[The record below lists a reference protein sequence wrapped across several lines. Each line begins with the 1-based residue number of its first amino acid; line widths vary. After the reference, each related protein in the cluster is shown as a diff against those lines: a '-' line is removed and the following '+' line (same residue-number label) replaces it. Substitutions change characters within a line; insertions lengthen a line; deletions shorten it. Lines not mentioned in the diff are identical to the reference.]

1 MSNVHPLHTPHDSD
15 LYTDLEA
22 EAAGLNGQ
30 GLNGHEPPL
39 DEQSEIA
46 APPAGFRRRA
56 SDEENEELND
66 LDRARQL
73 AESHGLPLVDLAV
86 TGISPEATKLV
97 PLAVLERVG
106 AIPYSVDENSL
117 RIALTDP
124 DNVNGIDELRLVS
137 RLPVEFAVAPL
148 EDVMVEVR
156 RLTRANVAFA
166 AVLGEEGLEA
176 IDDEAD
182 DLTADDGISEGPIV
196 RLVNSIV
203 FQAAEDG
210 ASDIHLEPQ
219 EDGLLVRFRVD
230 GVLVIAQRI
239 PRQLAV
245 GVVTRL
251 KVLAKLDIAE
261 RRKPQD
267 GRLTLGAGAAGR
279 QLDIRVA
286 TLPTVYGES
295 VVMRLLDKSK
305 KAPTLESLGLS
316 AGMHAQLAQLVKRPT
331 GAVLVTG
338 PTGSG
343 KSTTLYAAL
352 AGINKEDINVITV
365 EDPVEYRLA
374 GINQVQINQRAGLTF
389 ATVLRSILRSDPDV
403 IMVGEIRDVETAK
416 ISIEAAL
423 TGHLVLSTLHTNDA
437 PSAITRL
444 SEMGVEPFLT
454 ASAVT
459 AVLAQRLMRKL
470 CSSCAEPYQPSE
482 EELLAARISP
492 DEMDSFR
499 NAEFKHKVGCTRC
512 SNTGYK
518 GRIGVFQLLEM
529 TEKLASLA
537 ARRANKDE
545 IERAAS
551 EERMRTLW
559 ADGIEKVAGGFTT
572 VEELARVVF

>member
-1 MSNVHPLHTPHDSD
+1 MTSLHPLHSVPE
-15 LYTDLEA
+15 TDDIFADQDALL
-22 EAAGLNGQ
+22 LNGPD
-30 GLNGHEPPL
+30 GSSVPSPRSGERTDGETGSEPV
-39 DEQSEIA
+39 
-46 APPAGFRRRA
+46 
-56 SDEENEELND
+56 ND
-66 LDRARQL
+66 LDRAREL

-86 TGISPEATKLV
+86 TGISAEATKMI

-117 RIALTDP
+117 RVALTDP
-124 DNVNGIDELRLVS
+124 DNVNGIDELRLTS
-137 RLPVEFAVAPL
+137 RLPIELAVAPL

-166 AVLGEEGLEA
+166 AVLGDEGLQE
-176 IDDEAD
+176 IDDEPD
-182 DLTADDGISEGPIV
+182 DLTAEDGISEGPIV

-239 PRQLAV
+239 PRQFAV
-245 GVVTRL
+245 GAVTRL

-279 QLDIRVA
+279 ALDVRVA

-305 KAPTLESLGLS
+305 KAPTLESLGLVP
-316 AGMHAQLAQLVKRPT
+316 AMHVQLSELVKRPT

-352 AGINKEDINVITV
+352 AEINNPEINVITV

-374 GINQVQINQRAGLTF
+374 GINQVQINIRAGLTF

-437 PSAITRL
+437 PAALTRL

-454 ASAVT
+454 SSAVS

-470 CSSCAEPYQPSE
+470 CTSCAELYEPSE
-482 EELLAARISP
+482 EQLLAARIAP
-492 DEMDSFR
+492 DEMDSYR
-499 NAEFKHKVGCTRC
+499 NAEFRRKVGCTRC
-512 SNTGYK
+512 ANTGYK
-518 GRIGVFQLLEM
+518 GRIGVFQLLQM
-529 TEKLASLA
+529 TETVATLA
-537 ARRANKDE
+537 ARRASKDE
-545 IERAAS
+545 IEKAAAAES
-551 EERMRTLW
+551 MRTLW
-559 ADGIEKVAGGFTT
+559 ADGIEKVASGLTT

>member
-1 MSNVHPLHTPHDSD
+1 LTSVHPLHSAPETDDTFVDQDD
-15 LYTDLEA
+15 LL
-22 EAAGLNGQ
+22 LNGTD
-30 GLNGHEPPL
+30 GSSVP
-39 DEQSEIA
+39 
-46 APPAGFRRRA
+46 PPASGERA
-56 SDEENEELND
+56 DGESGSEPVND
-66 LDRARQL
+66 L
-73 AESHGLPLVDLAV
+73 DLAV
-86 TGISPEATKLV
+86 TGISAEATKMI

-117 RIALTDP
+117 RVALTDP
-124 DNVNGIDELRLVS
+124 DNVNGIDELRLTS
-137 RLPVEFAVAPL
+137 RLPIELAVAPL

-166 AVLGEEGLEA
+166 AVLGDDAYQE
-176 IDDEAD
+176 IDDEPD

-279 QLDIRVA
+279 ALDVRVA

-305 KAPTLESLGLS
+305 KAPTLESLGL
-316 AGMHAQLAQLVKRPT
+316 APAMHVQLSELVKRPT

-352 AGINKEDINVITV
+352 AGINNPEINVITV

-374 GINQVQINQRAGLTF
+374 GINQVQINTRAGLTF

-437 PSAITRL
+437 PAALTRL

-454 ASAVT
+454 SSAVS

-470 CSSCAEPYQPSE
+470 CTSCAELYEPSE
-482 EELLAARISP
+482 EQFLAARIAP
-492 DEMDSFR
+492 DEMDRFR
-499 NAEFKHKVGCTRC
+499 NAEFRRKVGCTRC
-512 SNTGYK
+512 ANTGYK

-529 TEKLASLA
+529 TETVATLA
-537 ARRANKDE
+537 ARRASKDE
-545 IERAAS
+545 IEKAAS
-551 EERMRTLW
+551 AESMRTLW
-559 ADGIEKVAGGFTT
+559 ADGIEKVASGLTT